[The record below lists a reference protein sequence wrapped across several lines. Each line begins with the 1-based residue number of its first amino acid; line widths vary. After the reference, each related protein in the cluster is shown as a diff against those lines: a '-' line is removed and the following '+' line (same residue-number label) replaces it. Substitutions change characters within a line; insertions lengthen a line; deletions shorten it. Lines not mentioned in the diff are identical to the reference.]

1 VPCAPTI
8 ELANGRSIPAIGLGT
23 WPMDDREVA
32 DAVVAATATG
42 YRLIDTAAKYGN
54 ERGVGEGIRACG
66 IPREGLFVITK
77 LDGGYQGD
85 DRAIPGLD
93 ACLQRLGLDYVDM
106 LLIHWPLPA
115 RGLYVDTWR
124 TFIKLL
130 ESGKTRAIGTSNFK
144 GSHIDRLIAETG
156 VVPTLNQIELNPNV
170 PRGEQRMYDRNHGIL
185 TQSWSPLGRGS
196 LVTDPTV
203 TAIAAKYG
211 RTTGQ
216 IILRWH
222 MELGVSAVVKSANPT
237 RLAENISVF
246 DFTLSEEDRATISRL
261 DQGERTA
268 QDSDV
273 EGH

>member
-1 VPCAPTI
+1 MPSTPTI
-8 ELANGRSIPAIGLGT
+8 ELANGRSMPAIGLGT
-23 WPMDDREVA
+23 WPMDDAEVV
-32 DAVVAATATG
+32 DAVVAATACG

-66 IPREGLFVITK
+66 VPREELFVISK
-77 LDGGYQGD
+77 LDGGYQGE
-85 DRAIPGLD
+85 DRAISGLD
-93 ACLQRLGLDYVDM
+93 SCLQRLGLDYVDM

-124 TFIKLL
+124 TFITLL
-130 ESGKTRAIGTSNFK
+130 ESGKTQAIGTSNFK

-156 VVPTLNQIELNPNV
+156 MAPTLNQIELNPNV
-170 PRGEQRMYDRNHGIL
+170 PRSEQRTYDRSHGIL

-203 TAIAAKYG
+203 IAIAAKHG
-211 RTTGQ
+211 RTAGQ

-222 MELGVSAVVKSANPT
+222 MELGISAVVKSANPA

-246 DFTLSEEDRATISRL
+246 DFTLNEEDREAISRL